1 MGILWPHSNTVAR
14 TNADRRA
21 PGAFAYFFEA
31 GTTTPRTT
39 FQDADL
45 TTPHAH
51 PVVADAYGRFPA
63 VFIDFGSYRERV
75 KTAGNTQ
82 LWDTDDIP
90 NPAPPDA
97 TEGVPDE
104 QLLQTGEVF
113 FKFANGV
120 RTGAVRANG
129 RKIGN
134 AVSGADERANADCEK
149 LFIELYQSMDNTA
162 CPVLPGGRGANA
174 AADFAANKT
183 ITLPDLRGRTPFGL
197 ETMGAAAA
205 GRMSPLVPGYTAS
218 SDGVSGAGLPGY
230 AVGLN
235 THTLTTGELASH
247 THGLAS
253 ITVGGAGAHTHTAT
267 TTTTGSAHGH
277 TINVTDP
284 THQHSLTVPF
294 STTVSFS
301 GFAGTG
307 GQAWF
312 GTAAGSVNSSTTGIT
327 AATNGS
333 DGTHTHTI
341 NTTSDPGNHT
351 HTLSGNVDANGSGTA
366 HNNVPNAVLGT
377 WYIKL

>member
-21 PGAFAYFFEA
+21 PGALAYFFEA
-31 GTTTPRTT
+31 GTTTPRATY
-39 FQDADL
+39 QDADL

-134 AVSGADERANADCEK
+134 AVSGADERANADCEA

-174 AADFAANKT
+174 PADFATNKT

-205 GRMSPLVPGYTAS
+205 GRMSSTVPGYAAAS
-218 SDGVSGAGLPGY
+218 NGTLPGY

-235 THTLTTGELASH
+235 THQLTVSELATVTPSG
-247 THGLAS
+247 TIAQITPAGTIGQITPAGSVSPSSYTPAGSVSTS
-253 ITVGGAGAHTHTAT
+253 INGQGSGVPILSGSGFNLPA
-267 TTTTGSAHGH
+267 TGSMSF
-277 TINVTDP
+277 TL
-284 THQHSLTVPF
+284 LTAASSFTGTPQSF
-294 STTVSFS
+294 SFS
-301 GFAGTG
+301 GTPFTPVFTGTPFTPAFTG
-307 GQAWF
+307 TPF
-312 GTAAGSVNSSTTGIT
+312 GSNA
-327 AATNGS
+327 
-333 DGTHTHTI
+333 
-341 NTTSDPGNHT
+341 
-351 HTLSGNVDANGSGTA
+351 A